1 MFHKILIANRGE
13 IAVRIIRC
21 CRELGIK
28 TVAIYSEADR
38 DAMHTRLADE
48 AICVG
53 PAPAQLSYLNIPS
66 IMAAAE
72 VTDADAI
79 HPGYGFLAENAEF
92 AEIVLESGYTW
103 IGPTPDSMRTMGNKV
118 TAKATMKKA
127 GVPLV
132 PGSEGAMNSYEE
144 AEAAA
149 EAAGYPVIIK
159 AASGGGGR
167 GMKVVHQHAS
177 LANAIMMAKSE
188 AAAAFGD
195 DTVYLEKFLETPRHI
210 EVQVLGDNHGNIVHL
225 FERECSIQRNN
236 QKVLEEAPSPF
247 CDDDTRAKLYQA
259 AVAAAKAVNYQ
270 GAGTIEFLMNTDKSF
285 YFIEMNTRIQVEHPV
300 TEWIS
305 GVDLIEWQL
314 RVAAG
319 EKLDF
324 TQKDLKMKGHA
335 IECRLNA
342 EDPFKFTP
350 SPGTIEL
357 FHAPGGRSV
366 RIDTAIYSGYTIPP
380 YYDSMI
386 GKIITHAR
394 GRQKCIRRMQ
404 RAMDELVISGIT
416 TNQDLH
422 RCLLANPAFQA
433 GEFNIHFLEEWL
445 EQMRKSEVTAQITSD
460 FSDGK
465 AKKRS

>member
-1 MFHKILIANRGE
+1 MIHKILIANRGE

-28 TVAIYSEADR
+28 TVAVYSEGDR

-48 AICVG
+48 AICIG
-53 PAPAQLSYLNIPS
+53 PAPANLSYLNISS

-72 VTDADAI
+72 VSDAEAI
-79 HPGYGFLAENAEF
+79 HPGYGFLAENANF
-92 AEIVLESGYTW
+92 ADIVIESGYIW
-103 IGPTPDSMRTMGNKV
+103 IGPDPTSMRTMGDKV
-118 TAKATMKKA
+118 TAKQTMQHA

-132 PGSEGAMNSYEE
+132 PGSDGALETIE
-144 AEAAA
+144 QAELAADR
-149 EAAGYPVIIK
+149 AGYPIIIK
-159 AASGGGGR
+159 ASAGGGGR
-167 GMKVVHQHAS
+167 GMKVVYQKAS
-177 LANAIMMAKSE
+177 LTNAFMMARSE
-188 AAAAFGD
+188 AAAAFD
-195 DTVYLEKFLETPRHI
+195 DNTVYLEKFLETPRHI

-236 QKVLEEAPSPF
+236 QKVLEEAPSLF
-247 CDDDTRAKLYQA
+247 CDDATREKLYQA
-259 AVAAAKAVNYQ
+259 AVAAAKSVNYR
-270 GAGTIEFLMNTDKSF
+270 GAGTIEFLMNEDKSF

-305 GVDLIEWQL
+305 GVDLIEWQI
-314 RVAAG
+314 RIAAG
-319 EKLDF
+319 EALDF
-324 TQKDLKMKGHA
+324 CQQDLKIKGHA

-386 GKIITHAR
+386 GKVITHAR
-394 GRQKCIRRMQ
+394 GREKCIRRMQ
-404 RAMDELVISGIT
+404 RAMDELVISGVT
-416 TNQDLH
+416 TNQELH
-422 RCLLANPAFQA
+422 RRLLANPAFQA
-433 GEFNIHFLEEWL
+433 GEFNIHFLEQWL
-445 EQMRKSEVTAQITSD
+445 EQIREKEQTI
-460 FSDGK
+460 
-465 AKKRS
+465 